1 MMKIIAL
8 VMFALC
14 ASAAKQ
20 PEQWLDPARKAE
32 LNRIIYRPVVI
43 KQEQTSDGQLVL
55 TWTNGLHG
63 CVTTQKLEKVLGKA
77 SKDSRKEMTD
87 ALKADRDTAKTERD
101 ELKIER
107 DAVKAERDAL
117 KSERDAVKA
126 ERDTLK
132 AENQK
137 LKKEKK

>member
-1 MMKIIAL
+1 MMKKIAAL
-8 VMFALC
+8 VMIALC

-32 LNRIIYRPVVI
+32 LNRILYRPVVI
-43 KQEQTSDGQLVL
+43 KQEQTADGMLVL

-77 SKDSRKEMTD
+77 SKDVRKETIE
-87 ALKADRDTAKTERD
+87 AL
-101 ELKIER
+101 
-107 DAVKAERDAL
+107 KAERDAA
-117 KSERDAVKA
+117 KAERDVAKAERDAVKA

-132 AENQK
+132 TENEK
-137 LKKEKK
+137 LKKEKSK